1 MKREAVFAGQFYPA
15 SIGSLEKQ
23 IRAFTDKKVV
33 KEEAVGAVVP
43 HAGYIYSGK
52 VASAVYERI
61 ALPRLFVI
69 IGPNHTGK
77 GYPFSLM
84 SEGTWETPSGEVAID
99 AELAEKILA
108 NSKNLK
114 ADDKAHMY
122 EHSIEVQLP
131 LLQYYSKKFRFVPII
146 LAHGDFA
153 TYCEIGNAIAG
164 AVKGEKVLIIASSDL
179 SHYESLEVAR
189 RKDGKVID
197 AILSLD
203 GKRLLKTVKDL
214 EVSMCGYG
222 PVVTML
228 SAAKA
233 LGATEAELIQYATSD
248 ETSGYSSAVVGYAGI
263 IVKRFRVQSS
273 KVQRFGTRNG
283 DW

>member
-1 MKREAVFAGQFYPA
+1 MKREAAFAGQFYPA
-15 SIGSLEKQ
+15 SMKSLEEQ
-23 IRAFTDKKVV
+23 IKAFTDKEVAR
-33 KEEAVGAVVP
+33 EEVAGAVVP

-52 VASAVYERI
+52 VAAAVYARI

-84 SEGTWETPSGEVAID
+84 SEGIWKIPSGEVAID
-99 AELAEKILA
+99 ARLAEKILT

-131 LLQYYSKKFRFVPII
+131 FLQYYTKKFCFVPII

-153 TYCEIGNAIAG
+153 TYYEIGCAIAS
-164 AVKGEKVLIIASSDL
+164 AVKREKVLIIASSDL
-179 SHYESLEVAR
+179 SHYEPLEVAR
-189 RKDGKVID
+189 RKDKKAID

-203 GKRLLKTVKDL
+203 GERLLKTVKDL

-228 SAAKA
+228 SAARA

-248 ETSGYSSAVVGYAGI
+248 ETSGDSSAVVGYAGI
-263 IVKRFRVQSS
+263 IVK
-273 KVQRFGTRNG
+273 
-283 DW
+283 

>member
-1 MKREAVFAGQFYPA
+1 MSRGMKREAAFAGQFYPA
-15 SIGSLEKQ
+15 SMESLEGQ
-23 IRAFTDKKVV
+23 IRAFTEAEVAR
-33 KEEAVGAVVP
+33 EEVAGAVVP

-52 VASAVYERI
+52 VAGAVYARI
-61 ALPRLFVI
+61 TLPRLFVI

-84 SEGTWETPSGEVAID
+84 SDGIWKTPSGEVAID

-131 LLQYYSKKFRFVPII
+131 FLQYYTKKFCFVPII

-153 TYCEIGNAIAG
+153 TYYEIGCAIAS
-164 AVKGEKVLIIASSDL
+164 AVKGGEKVLIIASSDL
-179 SHYESLEVAR
+179 SHYEPREVAR
-189 RKDGKVID
+189 RKDSRVID

-203 GKRLLKTVKDL
+203 GERLLKTVKDL

-248 ETSGYSSAVVGYAGI
+248 ETSGDSSTVVGYTGI
-263 IVKRFRVQSS
+263 IVK
-273 KVQRFGTRNG
+273 
-283 DW
+283 